1 MGGIREYP
9 PVPNHITE
17 AHPNIDRALPR
28 NRALLLS
35 CLLLVSQFVGA
46 DEKPYA
52 PDSIPGAVIVSA
64 EQVVE
69 LILAKPELVII
80 DSRKKSEFT
89 KGHIEG
95 AVNLLNTTLRQEDL
109 EEACPDKATS
119 IVFYCNGVR
128 CLRSSDAVR
137 KAMDWGYR
145 NVFWFRG
152 GWKEWTDKRLPVIS
166 N

>member
-1 MGGIREYP
+1 M
-9 PVPNHITE
+9 PNPISE
-17 AHPNIDRALPR
+17 ARPNRNFALSR
-28 NRALLLS
+28 TLARLLA
-35 CLLLVSQFVGA
+35 CLLLESQFVGA

-52 PDSIPGAVIVSA
+52 PDSIPGAVVVSA
-64 EQVVE
+64 EQVIE

-89 KGHIEG
+89 KGHIES
-95 AVNLLNTTLRQEDL
+95 AVNLLNTSLRQEDL
-109 EEACPDKATS
+109 LAACPDKSTP
-119 IVFYCNGVR
+119 IVFYCNGTR

-137 KAMDWGYR
+137 KAMDWGYQ